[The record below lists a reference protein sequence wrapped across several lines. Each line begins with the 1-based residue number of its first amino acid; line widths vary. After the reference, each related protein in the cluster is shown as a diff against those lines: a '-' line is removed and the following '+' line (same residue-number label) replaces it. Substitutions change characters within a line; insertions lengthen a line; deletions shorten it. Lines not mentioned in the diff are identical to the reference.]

1 MKKNKLNI
9 GLIIGGKSVEHDIS
23 ILSGLQVYHALDKDK
38 YNVTI
43 FYITKE
49 QEWLVGEPLS
59 DIHTYIN
66 EEFSKCTPVIAFG
79 ASK

>member
-1 MKKNKLNI
+1 MKKNKLNV
-9 GLIIGGKSVEHDIS
+9 GLVIGGKSVEHDIS
-23 ILSGLQVYHALDKDK
+23 ILSGLQVYHALDKDL

-49 QEWLVGEPLS
+49 QEWLIGEQLT

-66 EEFSKCTPVIAFG
+66 V
-79 ASK
+79 